1 MIEPTDEMGAL
12 FQRTRLAYW
21 TDRDHQAEPG
31 GPTTAEHERA
41 AVMHALAAVL
51 AVVERDY
58 RMVRICGAQLGT
70 SMRCERAEHDEGDH
84 EAIAPGG
91 SLVRWL

>member
-1 MIEPTDEMGAL
+1 MTTIKPTDEMVRA
-12 FQRTRLAYW
+12 FMRAYA
-21 TDRDHQAEPG
+21 DADDGSSQVILSDAAEKAG
-31 GPTTAEHERA
+31 I
-41 AVMHALAAVL
+41 AAVL

-58 RMVRICGAQLGT
+58 RTVRICGAELGT
-70 SMRCERAEHDEGDH
+70 SMRCERAEHDEGEH